1 MTWRAI
7 SSRRWKVFGQ
17 RPADRSTRLSR
28 VEEISA
34 LPASTGSA
42 ECPAELGETQSA
54 QGRSRSA
61 LAAFSWITLVARS
74 IITMAAGFV
83 ATPYLLRFLGAER
96 LGAFRASQQWTSYL
110 TFLYVG
116 LGPTLLVVLLRPASR
131 GDLAVTVGVLKS
143 GMRITMRQTLAVVLP
158 AGIAISWFMPDLVG
172 VSASIRS
179 ELRWGT
185 MLGLGALLLAPLEMF
200 RSVLAC
206 RQLGSLVNLGLSV
219 QSVAISAVAVWL
231 AWLGWGLPGQFI
243 ASVVGI
249 AAFSAIAVYF
259 AVSHLS
265 GYMSSRPVEVDGTEL
280 WALRWPMFLTGIGG
294 QMNLLTDYVIVSLV
308 ADPVAVVTF
317 SITQRLMTVL
327 GGFVSSFS
335 EVGWAGLAELR
346 AAGQSE
352 LFERRVL
359 ELIRIFL
366 GAGLCLLATLA
377 AFNQHFVRL
386 WVGLPYYGGDALT
399 LLTAVQTAVVAY
411 FMFFAWTIDM
421 AGDNRFRV
429 VVALPGA
436 ILNVVL
442 SAIFGRWLGLYGVT
456 LATVVAYLVGEAWY
470 SPYLFCNRYGVSGR
484 VIVRETVRSIVL
496 AAPWAAVV
504 WWTIARSSF
513 VAGWFSFTAAFGAAA
528 LITTAYAWFVML
540 RTEDRAAWRIRATAI
555 LSSRG
560 PRGAIR

>member
-1 MTWRAI
+1 M
-7 SSRRWKVFGQ
+7 
-17 RPADRSTRLSR
+17 
-28 VEEISA
+28 EEISA
-34 LPASTGSA
+34 LPASAGSA
-42 ECPAELGETQSA
+42 ECPAPLRASESA
-54 QGRSRSA
+54 PERSRTA

-74 IITMAAGFV
+74 VITMAAGFV

-96 LGAFRASQQWTSYL
+96 LGAFRASQQWTNYL

-116 LGPTLLVVLLRPASR
+116 LGPTLVVLLLKPASR
-131 GDLAVTVGVLKS
+131 GDLAATVGVLKS
-143 GMRITMRQTLAVVLP
+143 GMRITMRQTLSVVLP
-158 AGIAISWFMPDLVG
+158 AGIVIAWFMPELVG

-185 MLGLGALLLAPLEMF
+185 ILGLVSFLLAPLDVF
-200 RSVLAC
+200 RAVLAC

-219 QSVAISAVAVWL
+219 QSVAISGVAVWL
-231 AWLGWGLPGQFI
+231 AWLGWGLPGQFV
-243 ASVVGI
+243 ASVIGI
-249 AAFSAIAVYF
+249 AAFSAISVYF

-265 GYMSSRPVEVDGTEL
+265 GYMNSRRVEVDRTEL
-280 WALRWPMFLTGIGG
+280 WNLRWPMFLTGIGG
-294 QMNLLTDYVIVSLV
+294 QMNMFTDYIIVSLV

-327 GGFVSSFS
+327 GGFVSAFS
-335 EVGWAGLAELR
+335 EVSWAGLAELR
-346 AAGQSE
+346 VAGQSE

-399 LLTAVQTAVVAY
+399 VLTAVQTAVVAY
-411 FMFFAWTIDM
+411 FMFFGWTIDM
-421 AGDNRFRV
+421 AGDTRYRV

-442 SAIFGRWLGLYGVT
+442 SALLGRSLGLYGVT

-484 VIVRETVRSIVL
+484 VVVRETIRSIVL
-496 AAPWAAVV
+496 AAPWAALV

-513 VAGWFSFTAAFGAAA
+513 VMGWFSFTAAFGAAT
-528 LITTAYAWFVML
+528 LVTTAYAWFVVL
-540 RTEDRAAWRIRATAI
+540 RTEDRALWRMRATAI
-555 LSSRG
+555 LSSRSSG
-560 PRGAIR
+560 GAIR

>member
-1 MTWRAI
+1 LKSRIDSEIESLDPAATVPEAAG
-7 SSRRWKVFGQ
+7 SS
-17 RPADRSTRLSR
+17 AHT
-28 VEEISA
+28 
-34 LPASTGSA
+34 
-42 ECPAELGETQSA
+42 
-54 QGRSRSA
+54 RSRSQ
-61 LAAFSWITLVARS
+61 LAFFAWAALVARS
-74 IITMAAGFV
+74 VITMAAGFV

-116 LGPTLLVVLLRPASR
+116 LGPTLVVLLLRPASR
-131 GDLAVTVGVLKS
+131 GDLAGTVGVLKS
-143 GMRITMRQTLAVVLP
+143 GMRITMRQTLSVVLP
-158 AGIAISWFMPDLVG
+158 AGIVISWFMPELVG

-185 MLGLGALLLAPLEMF
+185 MLGLVAFLLAPLEMF

-206 RQLGSLVNLGLSV
+206 RQLGSIVNLGLSV
-219 QSVAISAVAVWL
+219 QSVTISGVAVWL
-231 AWLGWGLPGQFI
+231 AWLGWGLPGQYI
-243 ASVVGI
+243 ANVIGI
-249 AAFSAIAVYF
+249 AAFSAMSAYF

-265 GYMSSRPVEVDGTEL
+265 EYMKSRRVEVDRTEL
-280 WALRWPMFLTGIGG
+280 WSLRWPMFLTGIGG
-294 QMNLLTDYVIVSLV
+294 QMNLLTDYIIVSLV
-308 ADPVAVVTF
+308 ADPAAVVTF
-317 SITQRLMTVL
+317 SITQRLVTVL

-335 EVGWAGLAELR
+335 EVSWAGLAEMR

-399 LLTAVQTAVVAY
+399 VLTAVQTAVVAY

-421 AGDNRFRV
+421 AGDNRYRV
-429 VVALPGA
+429 VVAVPGA
-436 ILNVVL
+436 ILNVIL
-442 SAIFGRWLGLYGVT
+442 SALLGRSLGLYGVT

-484 VIVRETVRSIVL
+484 LVVRETVRSIVL
-496 AAPWAAVV
+496 AAPWAVFV
-504 WWTIARSSF
+504 WWTVARSS
-513 VAGWFSFTAAFGAAA
+513 VVVGWFSFTAAFGAAA
-528 LITTAYAWFVML
+528 LVTMAYAWFVVL
-540 RTEDRAAWRIRATAI
+540 RAEDRALWRMRATAI
-555 LSSRG
+555 LSSRSS
-560 PRGAIR
+560 RGASL